1 MSAARGIVG
10 SRLLLILMA
19 AAMIPCAPIRR
30 AFWILLLVAAGC
42 QAGPEIVTVGDL
54 AVEVQLQSR
63 TDRNWQKVSLRRL
76 YEVPREPDVMLYKPG
91 LIISGPDGSF
101 YCMDWGDLKIKRFD
115 QDGNF
120 VQAYGG
126 IGEGPGEFTSIWD
139 AALLEDSVLYA
150 ADLNKRRVSFFDVES
165 AAYLHSISDL
175 HAMRYR
181 KTSGG
186 RAYWF
191 DVSFGAALPFGTSR
205 KGEAARLFGTLTEG
219 QTNWDKLVFGGSI
232 ALYREH
238 MIHVFHR
245 YPLIIQYDSTGSV
258 IYARGTPDL
267 GRVDNPHLEQI
278 PTGGGLFATRVGG
291 RIINGGGSVYG
302 DELVVYS
309 QPTASAAAI
318 DLYDA
323 VTGDYKSSIAAPLG
337 RSRSLNY
344 DPTRERIWQVRDTTI
359 VGYAVDR

>member
-1 MSAARGIVG
+1 MVTAGKFITLGPIPAALASWTRG
-10 SRLLLILMA
+10 RAAWLLL
-19 AAMIPCAPIRR
+19 
-30 AFWILLLVAAGC
+30 LLAGC
-42 QAGPEIVTVGDL
+42 QPDPEVVTIGDL
-54 AVEVQLQSR
+54 TVEVQLQSR
-63 TDRNWQKVSLRRL
+63 TNRNWQKVSLRRL
-76 YEVPREPDVMLYKPG
+76 YEAPREPDVVLYKPG
-91 LIISGPDGSF
+91 HIISAPDGSF
-101 YCMDWGDLKIKRFD
+101 YCIDWGDLKIKRFD
-115 QDGNF
+115 HDGNF
-120 VQAYGG
+120 IQSYGG
-126 IGEGPGEFTSIWD
+126 IGEGPGEFISFTD
-139 AALLEDSVLYA
+139 AAVLGDSVLYA
-150 ADLNKRRVSFFDVES
+150 VDLYKRRVSFFDVES
-165 AAYLHSISDL
+165 AAYLQSISDL
-175 HAMRYR
+175 HAIRY
-181 KTSGG
+181 KITSSG

-191 DVSFGAALPFGTSR
+191 DMSFGSALPFGTSR
-205 KGEAARLFGTLTEG
+205 KGEEARLFGTLTEG
-219 QTNWDKLVFGGSI
+219 QTNWDKLVYGGSI

-309 QPTASAAAI
+309 QPTDSSAAI

-323 VTGDYKSSIAAPLG
+323 VTGDYESSIAAPLG
-337 RSRSLNY
+337 RSQSLNY

-359 VGYAVDR
+359 VVYAVDR